1 MALSGGWFALC
12 VAVLGAHG
20 AHTKQNL
27 DVISKEA
34 PSLADPTQPA
44 LDLVGRVFGAK
55 AMSHFELVLLNSS
68 ASEFPHTLI
77 SAQNPR
83 VVTHRATL
91 VTLQ

>member
-20 AHTKQNL
+20 AHTKQSL

-44 LDLVGRVFGAK
+44 LDLVGRVFGER
-55 AMSHFELVLLNSS
+55 AMSHFELLLLNTSGG
-68 ASEFPHTLI
+68 EIPTRE
-77 SAQNPR
+77 QNLC
-83 VVTHRATL
+83 VATHRATL
-91 VTLQ
+91 VTPQ